1 MWPSSRTSAR
11 PERSFSKPAVGAPT
25 LTEHEDHEGLETV
38 RENVIIAYRGAS
50 YELGQWPQGYGI
62 WSAGT
67 DQSQPNEWW
76 PPTPEGWS
84 AAWYRFVAIEVPGTI
99 VQVSQH
105 VTIPA
110 GQPAASTPQEVQPF
124 VVPSGQ
130 PYPGASGQPYGPAQ
144 PYGHAHPYG
153 ASQPYGAGYPYGSA
167 GQPAVSRA
175 GSWQSAR
182 AGVGLLIA
190 GLVLGIIGLF
200 PNYVGGASLASQA
213 DNLVP
218 HIIYLAAWA
227 ASALLIGLGGT
238 RQRVGALLGLGTSLV
253 TFGLFF
259 ADAGTVLA
267 NGVHLGGP
275 GLLLSL
281 IGWFACA
288 AGSVVAFG
296 PWPADWPRRLRG
308 REVALAL
315 ILIVA
320 ALGAAITFAPSWDRF
335 TLSTSTGTP
344 Q

>member
-1 MWPSSRTSAR
+1 
-11 PERSFSKPAVGAPT
+11 
-25 LTEHEDHEGLETV
+25 
-38 RENVIIAYRGAS
+38 
-50 YELGQWPQGYGI
+50 
-62 WSAGT
+62 
-67 DQSQPNEWW
+67 
-76 PPTPEGWS
+76 
-84 AAWYRFVAIEVPGTI
+84 
-99 VQVSQH
+99 
-105 VTIPA
+105 
-110 GQPAASTPQEVQPF
+110 
-124 VVPSGQ
+124 
-130 PYPGASGQPYGPAQ
+130 
-144 PYGHAHPYG
+144 
-153 ASQPYGAGYPYGSA
+153 
-167 GQPAVSRA
+167 VSRA

-218 HIIYLAAWA
+218 HIIYLVAWA

-238 RQRVGALLGLGTSLV
+238 RQRVGALLGLGASLV

-344 Q
+344 QTITAGNAFSNPAPVIVGDVAVMIALFVVVLAAALWRPARLGWALAAGAIVPMVAQAISAFVQVSEGTSPAEFGISPAQATQAGLKISSGLTAVFWVYLVFVIVLIVSCTWLAARRDTALPAATGTAHGYQPATSTPASGRAEQANLESPEPVQPDNPGPAQAPSQAE